1 MSAKILVTGAT
12 GTIGKALVNSLQ
24 QKNVS
29 FVAGVRNPEQAK
41 EKLGNNIEVVEFDFS
56 NPATFERATEG
67 VNKVFL
73 LGPPLV
79 LNLDEVLKPFID
91 FLKSKNILRV
101 VYISAL
107 GLENVKELPFHEII
121 IKKLEADGFELTVL
135 KPTFFAQ
142 NFKNYEWE
150 NITERGITFNVAGDG
165 KTAFVDVNDIGAV
178 AAHTLVEEGHSGKSY
193 ELTGPELLSY
203 SDAAALL
210 TEVLGKPI
218 VYPNPTAEA
227 YKGALAA
234 AGAPAFIADYM
245 IAVSSLIKNRF
256 VEVVSN
262 DIEKITGKKPT
273 ALKEV
278 LKRDFAL

>member
-29 FVAGVRNPEQAK
+29 FVAGVRNTEQAK
-41 EKLGNNIEVVEFDFS
+41 EKLGNNVEVVEFDFS

-107 GLENVKELPFHEII
+107 GLEKVKELPFHEII

-262 DIEKITGKKPT
+262 DVEKITGKKPT

-278 LKRDFAL
+278 LKRDFAF